1 MGSGDGLVIHSHNSH
16 DRCRVWRWMKWE
28 EGRSAT
34 AWEWNFTSSCWQET
48 NSLWTRYHNKTV
60 TRPNFG
66 VFSKSWKTSKS
77 DLTYLLYIYILYIYN
92 YTYTCITHRFW
103 CQGVFRMP
111 QDPRNDLEDF
121 EVSPKESTRW
131 PDMAPQNNR
140 RIRHGSSLG
149 VPMGPRIAG
158 PAGPV

>member
-34 AWEWNFTSSCWQET
+34 AWEWNFTLAGNEFFVDQVSQQDRDPAQFWRFFEKLEDLQVWS
-48 NSLWTRYHNKTV
+48 HIFTV
-60 TRPNFG
+60 H
-66 VFSKSWKTSKS
+66 
-77 DLTYLLYIYILYIYN
+77 LYTIYIIYI
-92 YTYTCITHRFW
+92 IIHTHVLRTDFGAKEFFG
-103 CQGVFRMP
+103 CLKIQG
-111 QDPRNDLEDF
+111 NDLEDF

-158 PAGPV
+158 PV

>member
-77 DLTYLLYIYILYIYN
+77 DLTYLLYIYILYIIY
-92 YTYTCITHRFW
+92 IIIHTHVLRTDFGAKEFFGCLKIQGMTW
-103 CQGVFRMP
+103 RILRYLRKNPPDGLTWHHKTTAELDMGQVLGCQWVH
-111 QDPRNDLEDF
+111 E
-121 EVSPKESTRW
+121 
-131 PDMAPQNNR
+131 
-140 RIRHGSSLG
+140 
-149 VPMGPRIAG
+149 
-158 PAGPV
+158 